1 MSKRYMDTGLTAP
14 ERARELLKE
23 MSLEEKMAQVN
34 GIFPFGETYLDY
46 DKIAA
51 DTPCGIGHVSTL
63 EMRRVKT
70 LEEVAEW
77 QRKVQEIVMANSPH
91 GIPAMFHME
100 GLCGAFIQDSTSFPS
115 GIARGSGWDPE
126 LEEQIAKVVGEQESA
141 CGFTHV
147 LAPVLDISRDSR
159 MGRQGE
165 TYGED
170 PALASA
176 LGAAYVR
183 GLQSVECDG
192 RRPES
197 VAKHF
202 LAFHNSQGGIHGTHS
217 DTPPRL
223 LEEIYAKPFQAAITQ
238 SGLRG
243 IMPCY
248 CSIDGEPASVSKRL
262 LTGLLREKMGFRGI
276 CVSDYSGI
284 RNAHEVQHIG
294 ETMAE
299 TGLLAMEAGMDME
312 LPNAAGYGEALK
324 AMFASGEADME
335 VLDRA
340 VLRVLETKFRMGLF
354 EHPFALQGE
363 RLRAVFDREEGKELS
378 LRSARESL
386 VLLKNNGIL
395 PLREKTDK
403 DSAAIKE
410 KFRRI
415 ALIGPHADS
424 PRKFFGGYTH
434 MCMMESVYAVAN
446 SIAGVN
452 GTVWNAEEDT
462 ERIPGT
468 NIQSDETET
477 FEEILRRQK
486 PECRSLLQELRDR
499 MPDTEILYAY
509 GYPIAGDDESGFEE
523 ALQAVREADA
533 VILTLGGKH
542 GTCSM
547 ASMGEGVDA
556 SDINLPKCQNAFL
569 KKAAA
574 YGKPMTGIHFNGRP
588 ISSDTADETLDAILE
603 AWNPAETG
611 ARAIV
616 DVLLGDYNPSGRLPV
631 SAAYHAGQIPVYY
644 NHPCGSAWHQGESI
658 GFVNYVD
665 LPHKPRYCFGHGMSY
680 TTFSYENLRI
690 EKGEIRADE
699 AVVIH
704 VDIVNTGKSAGTEIV
719 QLYLSDRYA
728 SVTRPVRELAGFA
741 RVALEPGEG
750 KQVSFEIAANQM
762 AFLDRDMC
770 WKVEKGIFDVEVGS
784 SSEDIRLRGEYR
796 VLEDARIDGSKRE
809 FFAKA
814 GLTDKKTDFRKEEQY
829 PL

>member
-1 MSKRYMDTGLTAP
+1 MSKRYMDPDLAAR
-14 ERARELLKE
+14 ERALELLE
-23 MSLEEKMAQVN
+23 ELSLEEKMAQVSS
-34 GIFPFGETYLDY
+34 IFPFGEAYLDY
-46 DKIAA
+46 DKTAA
-51 DTPCGIGHVSTL
+51 DTPYGIGHVSTL
-63 EMRRVKT
+63 EMRRVET
-70 LEEVAEW
+70 LEEVAAW
-77 QRKVQEIVMANSPH
+77 QRRVQEIVMANSPH

-100 GLCGAFIQDSTSFPS
+100 GLCGAFIQESTSFPS

-126 LEEQIAKVVGEQESA
+126 LEEQITKVVGEQESA

-223 LEEIYAKPFQAAITQ
+223 LEELYGKPFQAAIAE
-238 SGLRG
+238 SGLKG

-248 CSIDGEPASVSKRL
+248 CSIDGEPVSVSRQL
-262 LTGLLREKMGFRGI
+262 LTGLLREKMGFQGI

-284 RNAHEVQHIG
+284 GNAHEVQHIG

-299 TGLLAMEAGMDME
+299 AGLLAMEAGMDME
-312 LPNAAGYGEALK
+312 LPGVCGFGEELK
-324 AMFASGEADME
+324 SMFASGKADME
-335 VLDRA
+335 ILNRA

-354 EHPFALQGE
+354 EHPFALQDEGLQE
-363 RLRAVFDREEGKELS
+363 VFDRKEGKELS

-386 VLLKNNGIL
+386 VLLKNNGVL
-395 PLREKTDK
+395 PLR
-403 DSAAIKE
+403 
-410 KFRRI
+410 RGNI
-415 ALIGPHADS
+415 ALIGPHGNS

-446 SIAGVN
+446 SIAGIN
-452 GTVWNAEEDT
+452 GTVQIAGEDV

-468 NIQSDETET
+468 GIQSDETET
-477 FEEILRRQK
+477 FEGILRRQK
-486 PECRSLLQELRDR
+486 PGCGSLLEELRRR

-509 GYPIAGDDESGFEE
+509 GYPIAGTDESGFEE
-523 ALQAVREADA
+523 ALQAVREADL

-556 SDINLPKCQNAFL
+556 SNINLPQCQEAFMR
-569 KKAAA
+569 KASA
-574 YGKPMTGIHFNGRP
+574 YGKPMIGIHFNGRP

-611 ARAIV
+611 ARAIA
-616 DVLLGDYNPSGRLPV
+616 DVLLGEYNPSGRLPV
-631 SAAYHAGQIPVYY
+631 SVAYHAGQIPVYY
-644 NHPCGSAWHQGESI
+644 NHPCGSAWHQGASI

-665 LPHKPRYCFGHGMSY
+665 LPHKPRYCFGYGMSY
-680 TTFSYENLRI
+680 TTFAYENLQI
-690 EKGEIRADE
+690 ERKEIRAE
-699 AVVIH
+699 EKAVIH
-704 VDIVNTGKSAGTEIV
+704 MEVVNTGKAEGTEIV
-719 QLYLSDRYA
+719 QLYFSDRYA
-728 SVTRPVRELAGFA
+728 SMTRPVKELAGVA
-741 RVALEPGEG
+741 RVSLQPGER
-750 KQVSFEIAANQM
+750 KRVTFIAAASQM
-762 AFLDRDMC
+762 AFLDRDMR
-770 WKVEKGIFDVEVGS
+770 WKIEKGVTDVEVGS
-784 SSEDIRLRGEYR
+784 SSEDIRLRGEFR
-796 VLEDARIDGSKRE
+796 VQNDAWIAGKERE
-809 FFAKA
+809 FYAQA
-814 GLTDKKTDFRKEEQY
+814 ICR
-829 PL
+829 PLISRV